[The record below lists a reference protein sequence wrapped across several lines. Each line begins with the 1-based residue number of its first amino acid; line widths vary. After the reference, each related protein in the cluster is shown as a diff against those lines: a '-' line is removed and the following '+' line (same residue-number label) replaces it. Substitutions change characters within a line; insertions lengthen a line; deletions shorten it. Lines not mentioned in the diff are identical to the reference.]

1 MIKRPIG
8 IFDSGLGG
16 LSVVAEFKKVFK
28 NKRYIYFGDT
38 ARVPYGSK
46 SVETIKRFALQDCR
60 FLLSKDVAA
69 IIVACGTVSANAIEE
84 LKKSFAV
91 PIVGV
96 VEPTANKAV
105 EIAKNGNGRIAV
117 LGTAATIK
125 SGAYE
130 KAIKKL
136 DDKIDVFSVACP
148 LFVPLVESGYIDK
161 PATSMIA
168 REYLEDLAKKNVDA
182 VILGCTH
189 YPILSKVIGDVF
201 GESVLV
207 NSGKEAAD
215 YAYALLEEKE
225 VEDGEGEYY
234 VSDEPHGFSETA
246 NVLLGEDISSCI
258 RRVNIEEF

>member
-1 MIKRPIG
+1 MTKRPIG

-16 LSVVAEFKKVFK
+16 LSVVSEFKKVFK
-28 NKRYIYFGDT
+28 GKRYVYFGDT
-38 ARVPYGSK
+38 ARVPYGTK

-84 LKKSFAV
+84 LKKSFDV
-91 PIVGV
+91 PIIGV
-96 VEPTANKAV
+96 VEPTAKTAV
-105 EIAKNGNGRIAV
+105 EAAKAGNGKIAV

-130 KAIKKL
+130 KAIKA
-136 DDKIDVFSVACP
+136 IDSGIEVYSVACP
-148 LFVPLVESGYIDK
+148 LFVPLVENGYIDSV
-161 PATSMIA
+161 ATSLIA
-168 REYLEDLAKKNVDA
+168 KDYLEDMAKQKVDA

-189 YPILSKVIGDVF
+189 YPILSKVIGEIFD
-201 GESVLV
+201 SALLV

-215 YAYALLEEKE
+215 YAYSLLGAEN

-258 RRVNIEEF
+258 RRVSIEEF

>member
-1 MIKRPIG
+1 MTKRPIG

-16 LSVVAEFKKVFK
+16 LSVVSEFKKIFK

-46 SVETIKRFALQDCR
+46 SVETIERFALQDCR

-69 IIVACGTVSANAIEE
+69 IIVACGTVSANAIDV
-84 LKKSFAV
+84 LKKSFEV
-91 PIVGV
+91 PIIGV
-96 VEPTANKAV
+96 VEPTAKKAV
-105 EIAKNGNGRIAV
+105 ETALAGNGRIAV

-130 KAIKKL
+130 KAIRA
-136 DDKIDVFSVACP
+136 IDSSIEVCSVACP

-161 PATSMIA
+161 PATALIA
-168 REYLEDLAKKNVDA
+168 REYLEPLAQKKVDA

-189 YPILSKVIGDVF
+189 YPILSRVIGEIFED
-201 GESVLV
+201 SVLV

-215 YAYALLEEKE
+215 YAYSLLGENEIE
-225 VEDGEGEYY
+225 TGEGEYY

-246 NVLLGEDISSCI
+246 NVLLGEDISDCI